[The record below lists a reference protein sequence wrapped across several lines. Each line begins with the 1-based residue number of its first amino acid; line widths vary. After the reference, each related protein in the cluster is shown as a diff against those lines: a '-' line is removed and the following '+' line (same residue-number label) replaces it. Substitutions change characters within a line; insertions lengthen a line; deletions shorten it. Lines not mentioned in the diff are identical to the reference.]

1 MIKKVDFHCL
11 IENIYIKHSM
21 ESMKK
26 LIIFL
31 NMLMRMIEDMLMKEL
46 SGIMILINLYL
57 LLMFE
62 YTYIIFIY

>member
-11 IENIYIKHSM
+11 IENTYIKHFM
-21 ESMKK
+21 ELMKK

-31 NMLMRMIEDMLMKEL
+31 NMPMRMIEDMLMKEL
-46 SGIMILINLYL
+46 SGIMISINLYL

-62 YTYIIFIY
+62 IIYIYISK